1 MNYYE
6 EPSQKLPVRNF
17 EVVVVGGGTAGVIAA
32 LASARQGRKTALIE
46 GKGYVGGIVVEGG
59 TALHSFYNLWKA
71 FPEAEKRLLDKKICM
86 DCHAKNPVRATK
98 CRKCGHK
105 NLRMKAKESRRL

>member
-1 MNYYE
+1 M
-6 EPSQKLPVRNF
+6 
-17 EVVVVGGGTAGVIAA
+17 
-32 LASARQGRKTALIE
+32 AR
-46 GKGYVGGIVVEGG
+46 
-59 TALHSFYNLWKA
+59 
-71 FPEAEKRLLDKKICM
+71 FPEAEKRLLNKKICM